1 VEEVLS
7 AAACA
12 CIHDFLRL
20 VVGSAAHLEHWA
32 IAQKAIAQKAICE
45 VLSRGPFSLARS
57 RD

>member
-1 VEEVLS
+1 MEEVLS

-12 CIHDFLRL
+12 CIIDFLRL

-32 IAQKAIAQKAICE
+32 IAQKAICE
-45 VLSRGPFSLARS
+45 VLSRGPFSLTRS